1 MIAYTL
7 RPAVREDSRRRW
19 KILHEVWKTDYPHI
33 YSPDEIESVF
43 DNTAPQIA
51 SWVSRRRAEL
61 GYIVVEVAGEV
72 VGFVGMASLY
82 PDFSQYAG
90 GVGLPVEGEIIGLYL
105 LAPYHGLGIGRALWD
120 AGIEVLREH
129 GCTTAWVW
137 TIARAAAVTFYT
149 HVGCTAAGAGTYSV
163 GAHVEQAIG
172 YRIALTST
180 G

>member
-7 RPAVREDSRRRW
+7 RPAVREDSRKRW
-19 KILHEVWKTDYPHI
+19 KILHEVWKTDYAHI

-61 GYIVVEVAGEV
+61 GYIVVEVEGQV

-82 PDFSQYAG
+82 PDFSQFMER
-90 GVGLPVEGEIIGLYL
+90 VGFPVEGEIIGLYL
-105 LAPYHGLGIGRALWD
+105 LAPYHGLGIGRALWN
-120 AGIEVLREH
+120 AGIQVLREY
-129 GCTTAWVW
+129 GCTMAWVW
-137 TIARAAAVTFYT
+137 TIERAAAVTFYT
-149 HVGCTAAGAGTYSV
+149 HFGCTAAGAGTYTV
-163 GAHVEQAIG
+163 GDHVERAVG
-172 YRIALTST
+172 FRIALTSA